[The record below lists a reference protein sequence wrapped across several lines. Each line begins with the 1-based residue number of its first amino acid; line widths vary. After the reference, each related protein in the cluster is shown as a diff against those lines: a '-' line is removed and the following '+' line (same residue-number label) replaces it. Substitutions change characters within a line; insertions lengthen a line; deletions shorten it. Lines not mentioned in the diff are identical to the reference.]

1 MVSTRVT
8 TPATDAAWDFVQ
20 QVLAD
25 LADVVR
31 TDARDARERVEG
43 YRVLAR
49 ILALCSELTVDVDPE
64 VPRLFPM
71 STPLRQV
78 GGPNPDGEYDLCA
91 ISPGEAYR
99 IAGRRGS
106 VAYLGFQVMAG
117 TGLTPRRQAAYV
129 GDTGLELDDGGG
141 FSFVIAPTDPGTGE
155 RWLPVPEDASA
166 IVVRQYIADRSTET
180 PATYAVTRLAPPGP
194 VAPLDDATMA
204 EQLTALG
211 WTAVK
216 LMTLHRTVLPELL
229 ERPNRLV
236 TAEPA
241 SLGSENTTPDNLYMI
256 GGFDLGDDEALQI
269 DIVPPASRYWSVTLE
284 NIWHECLEPF
294 RRRSSLTSAHVEPGP
309 DGVVRV
315 VVAGSDPGADLGTDT
330 GIGHWLDTGGRRRGF
345 VTLRWLDHP
354 SPPEVTTTVLP
365 LREVTA

>member
-1 MVSTRVT
+1 MVSTGVS
-8 TPATDAAWDFVQ
+8 TPASDAAWDFVH

-25 LADVVR
+25 LAEVVR
-31 TDARDARERVEG
+31 TDARDERERVEG

-91 ISPGEAYR
+91 ITPGESYR
-99 IAGRRGS
+99 VAGHRGT

-117 TGLTPRRQAAYV
+117 TGLTPRRQAVYV
-129 GDTGLELDDGGG
+129 GDTELDVDDAGG
-141 FSFVIAPTDPGTGE
+141 FAFVIGPADPGTGE
-155 RWLPVPEDASA
+155 RWVPVPDDASA
-166 IVVRQYIADRSTET
+166 IVVRQYIADRSQET
-180 PATYAVTRLAPPGP
+180 PATYAVTRLSPPGP

-229 ERPNRLV
+229 ERPNSLV
-236 TAEPA
+236 TAEAA

-256 GGFDLGDDEALQI
+256 GGFDLADDEALQI
-269 DIVPPASRYWSVTLE
+269 DVTPPASRYWSVTLE

-294 RRRSSLTSAHVEPGP
+294 RRRSSLTSAHVAPRP
-309 DGVVRV
+309 DGVVRI
-315 VVAGSDPGADLGTDT
+315 VVAGRDPGAA
-330 GIGHWLDTGGRRRGF
+330 HWLDTGGRRRGF

-354 SPPEVTTTVLP
+354 APPEVTTTVLP
-365 LREVTA
+365 LTEVTA